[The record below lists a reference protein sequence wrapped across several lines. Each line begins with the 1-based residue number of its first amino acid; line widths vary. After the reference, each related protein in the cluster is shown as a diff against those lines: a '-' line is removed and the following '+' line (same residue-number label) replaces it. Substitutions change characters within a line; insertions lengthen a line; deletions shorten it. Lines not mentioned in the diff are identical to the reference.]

1 MQERIRVAVAEDFYA
16 IRNVDR
22 EFVGDR
28 LDRSSQISKAIDEM
42 RCHIMSSDPTIQGF
56 AISSHGTFKGM
67 DFLDLVVVDPASRRQ
82 GIASLLIKNF
92 QETCAT
98 TQCWTSTNQ
107 SNTAMI
113 SLLRKL
119 GWQESDHIEELDPG
133 DPDLFFCSPRHA

>member
-1 MQERIRVAVAEDFYA
+1 MQERIRIAVAEDFYA

-22 EFVGDR
+22 EFVGGR
-28 LDRSSQISKAIDEM
+28 LNRSSQISKAIDEM
-42 RCHIMSSDPTIQGF
+42 RCHVMSSGSIIQGF
-56 AISSHGTFKGM
+56 AVCSRRSFREM
-67 DFLDLVVVDPASRRQ
+67 DFLDLIVVDPLSRRQ
-82 GIASLLIKNF
+82 GVASLLIKNF
-92 QETCAT
+92 QETGTT

-133 DPDLFFCSPRHA
+133 DPELFFFIHLV